1 VTSSRIAITLT
12 ACGLLAFTVNVHA
25 QATTGPNTT
34 TLDPPKI
41 VAITGGKLLTI
52 THGTIENGVVI
63 LENGKITAVGPA
75 STKVPKDAQV
85 FEPMRTAT
93 IWRKPAMKSS
103 RRCTSSMPSMQRQSA
118 FR

>member
-85 FEPMRTAT
+85 FDA
-93 IWRKPAMKSS
+93 A
-103 RRCTSSMPSMQRQSA
+103 
-118 FR
+118 